1 MFFKSL
7 FFFSFLGVGVGVG
20 ASIVLIA
27 VIIITTYCI
36 LRYITFNGM
45 YFLFTGYSCYF
56 TFIDISWRS
65 LLSNLRE

>member
-27 VIIITTYCI
+27 VVIITTCCI
-36 LRYITFNGM
+36 LRYITFNGT
-45 YFLFTGYSCYF
+45 YLLFTSYSCYC
-56 TFIDISWRS
+56 TFICFWY
-65 LLSNLRE
+65 